1 MPLPHFFD
9 FYSLPVS
16 FFIDEKELKKRFFAF
31 NKQFHPDFHT
41 LATPETQQQNLEMA
55 TYNNKAYET
64 LLHFDQRVKYIL
76 ELNGLLHEGEKYT
89 LPSSFL
95 MEMMELNETLMELQ
109 AEPDANKVAQLLQ
122 AVNHAENNLL
132 EEVLPA
138 MKQFAQNPGNTQL
151 LTEIKDFY
159 YKKRYLLRIKESL
172 SKFASA

>member
-9 FYSLPVS
+9 FYNLPVS
-16 FFIDEKELKKRFFAF
+16 FFTDEKELKKRFLAF

-41 LATPETQQQNLEMA
+41 QATPEAQEQSLLLA

-76 ELNGLLHEGEKYT
+76 ELNGLLKEGEKHI
-89 LPSSFL
+89 LPPSFL
-95 MEMMELNETLMELQ
+95 MEMMELNEMLMELQ
-109 AEPDANKVAQLLQ
+109 AKPDETKVAQLLQ
-122 AVNHAENNLL
+122 EINHIENNLL
-132 EEVLPA
+132 EEALPA
-138 MKQFAQNPGNTQL
+138 MKQFTQNPGNAQL
-151 LTEIKDFY
+151 LTDVKDFY